1 MLYLWE
7 RPEVF
12 QFLSVLLL
20 CSGILGLIYRRTLL
34 GMLIS
39 VELIMNGAGLNLVV
53 ANRFFQTAGVDGQVF
68 TLFVMGV
75 AASEVAIAL
84 GIVLLL
90 FKRTKKIEAE
100 GLKELKG

>member
-1 MLYLWE
+1 MTHLWD

-12 QFLSVLLL
+12 QFLALFLLG
-20 CSGILGLIYRRTLL
+20 SGLVGLIYRRTLL

-39 VELIMNGAGLNLVV
+39 VELIMNGAGLNLVL
-53 ANRFFQTAGVDGQVF
+53 ADRFFHPTVPTGEVF
-68 TLFVMGV
+68 TLFIMGV

-90 FKRTKKIEAE
+90 FRRSKGIEPE